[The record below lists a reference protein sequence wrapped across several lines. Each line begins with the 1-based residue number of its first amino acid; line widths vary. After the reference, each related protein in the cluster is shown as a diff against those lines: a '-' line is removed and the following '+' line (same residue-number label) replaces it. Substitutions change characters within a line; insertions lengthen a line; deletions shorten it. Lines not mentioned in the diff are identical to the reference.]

1 MVILLRRSPTKG
13 PVRVG
18 KDKGSSAK
26 RSNFAASPTFN
37 ICFTNSQ
44 EFNSP
49 VANSAELDGVTS
61 KGNNESTSVRN
72 ISNERLNVIN
82 DNASANSTERLNEVI
97 NNSSSETSN
106 EVNDFSVNESNESS
120 GGCNEVNA
128 INLNVAVLKMLLRL
142 SLLM

>member
-37 ICFTNSQ
+37 ICFTNNQ
-44 EFNSP
+44 EFNCF
-49 VANSAELDGVTS
+49 VANSAELGR
-61 KGNNESTSVRN
+61 NNESTAVRN

-82 DNASANSTERLNEVI
+82 NNTNANSTKTSNEII
-97 NNSSSETSN
+97 NNSSANGTER
-106 EVNDFSVNESNESS
+106 VNKVINNTGCPKSS
-120 GGCNEVNA
+120 F
-128 INLNVAVLKMLLRL
+128 L
-142 SLLM
+142 